1 MMAEWHVGAEGWEA
15 YAAGRLN
22 SIAMA
27 SIDTHVARCVE
38 CQQSARAVV
47 PPAATDAMWAGVVA
61 EVRRPELPATVRWL
75 RRLGVREE
83 DLVVLA
89 ASEGFVLPWSVALGA
104 ALLCALLTSVLTVR
118 QDEIFWLLA
127 PIAPVFAVIAAFQTT
142 EPLHAIMGSTPYD
155 KVRLAAMR
163 TVATLAVALPV
174 TIAVGLAVPG
184 LADLAFVW
192 LLPSLALTSL
202 ALVLHTWLGSWTA
215 ALLSA
220 GGWVAVVV
228 ATARTDQ
235 FAALSEFGVQ
245 AASLALA
252 VALAGVFVVRT
263 SSFRL
268 LGGEG

>member
-1 MMAEWHVGAEGWEA
+1 MSEWHVGAEGWQA

-27 SIDTHVARCVE
+27 SIDTHVARCAE

-47 PPAATDAMWAGVVA
+47 PASATDAVWAGVVA
-61 EVRRPELPATVRWL
+61 EGRRPELPATVRWL

-89 ASEGFVLPWSVALGA
+89 ASEGFVLPWSVAVGA
-104 ALLCALLTSVLTVR
+104 ALLCALLTSVLTAR

-127 PIAPVFAVIAAFQTT
+127 PTAPVFAVIAAFQAT
-142 EPLHAIMGSTPYD
+142 EPLHAITASTPYD
-155 KVRLAAMR
+155 KVRLAVLR

-174 TIAVGLAVPG
+174 TVAVGLAVPG

-192 LLPSLALTSL
+192 LLPSLALTSF
-202 ALVLHTWLGSWTA
+202 ALVLHTWLKSWTA
-215 ALLSA
+215 AGLST
-220 GGWVAVVV
+220 GGWLAVVL
-228 ATARTDQ
+228 ATARAGQ
-235 FAALSEFGVQ
+235 FAVLSAFGVQ
-245 AASLALA
+245 AACLALA
-252 VALAGVFVVRT
+252 VGLAGLFVLRS